1 MTYKVFHVLF
11 LLCPPYHTCPASNAA
26 SLVIVPTVQP
36 SHASGIYRAAFTVGW
51 TSSLFSCLVNIPSRF
66 QISSFPQDTFLELL
80 GRGEVPC
87 FVLIQCPL
95 HTPIIAFNASHSF
108 IKFTFK
114 HLLRATHCP
123 KTRSC
128 PLWRRCVLENI
139 YTNKFLSDKCEKCY
153 EIETQTDEAQ
163 WMRST
168 ELSADE
174 VTRKLYLEGQAG
186 LTRGREK
193 GKNDYWNPCLHTCC
207 LV

>member
-11 LLCPPYHTCPASNAA
+11 LLCPPYHTYPASNAA

-36 SHASGIYRAAFTVGW
+36 FHASGVYRATFTVGW
-51 TSSLFSCLVNIPSRF
+51 TSSLFSCLVSIPSRF

-114 HLLRATHCP
+114 HLLCATHCP

-139 YTNKFLSDKCEKCY
+139 YTNKFVSDKCEKCY
-153 EIETQTDEAQ
+153 EIETQTKLSEWGQ
-163 WMRST
+163 GSFLLMRWHVSCT
-168 ELSADE
+168 WK
-174 VTRKLYLEGQAG
+174 VKLDLPGGE
-186 LTRGREK
+186 RRERM
-193 GKNDYWNPCLHTCC
+193 GNPCLHTCC
-207 LV
+207 LM